1 MSKRELEALL
11 VQGRNFMR
19 KLMLRAATAAAAF
32 AIAPAAQAAITVS
45 TPTTVEARQNS
56 LQTSISF
63 DESAVE
69 TGSFNEV
76 LTFNSDIASN
86 LIFTLGTSF
95 AGVSFTDVFVSQ
107 AGSTTSLFS
116 LSGDRGVDI
125 NPEQLSGSFIAN
137 PGAFTL
143 NIIGNNTG
151 PGLGTLAGT
160 VSMSAVPEP
169 TTWAMMLIGFGA
181 VGYSMR
187 RRKVGSADMRLQA
200 I

>member
-1 MSKRELEALL
+1 MKY
-11 VQGRNFMR
+11 
-19 KLMLRAATAAAAF
+19 MLRAAAAVSVLAT
-32 AIAPAAQAAITVS
+32 APAAYAAVTVS
-45 TPTTVEARQNS
+45 TPTTVEARTNAN
-56 LQTSISF
+56 QTSISF
-63 DESAVE
+63 DESAVALGNF
-69 TGSFNEV
+69 TEV
-76 LTFNSDIASN
+76 LTFNSTEATR

-95 AGVSFTDVFVSQ
+95 AGIDFSDVFVTQ

-116 LSGDRGVDI
+116 LTGARGGNI

-137 PGAFTL
+137 AGTFTL
-143 NIIGNNTG
+143 NINGNNTG

-181 VGYSMR
+181 VGYSLR
-187 RRKVGSADMRLQA
+187 RRKVGYTGMRPQA